1 MMSFRRELLP
11 LIVVFVATNAVASEQ
26 LTPRGLRSPN
36 RPNAGGCYLQLLKT
50 PSEQVFE
57 WDFHDKAWINLGGPD
72 LRLHLLSSR
81 GINLEEGGG
90 SIGEKQVVTFSGA
103 DVRVFVTMMLRSKC
117 AANDESCEA
126 VVVDGKIHVKTSKH
140 SIVFPVRGICGT

>member
-1 MMSFRRELLP
+1 MMSFKQALLP
-11 LIVVFVATNAVASEQ
+11 LIVVIVATNAVAWEQ
-26 LTPRGLRSPN
+26 LIPRGLRSPN

-57 WDFHDKAWINLGGPD
+57 WDFHDKGWINLGGPD

-90 SIGEKQVVTFSGA
+90 SIGQEQVVTFSGA
-103 DVRVFVTMMLRSKC
+103 DLRVIVTMTLRSKC
-117 AANDESCEA
+117 AASDESCEA
-126 VVVDGKIHVKTSKH
+126 VLIDGKIRVKTPKR
-140 SIVFPVRGICGT
+140 SIAFPVKGICGT